1 MSFFTQKGGR
11 LYPGLSTYKKIPE
24 ESRLPYAVG
33 GERMAG
39 FTFEYALQS
48 YRHRPTT
55 YNKALMFFS
64 CTDFLVYTLLGN
76 YVHPHEDMYDPNL
89 IREETGC
96 SKELLLS
103 LIMARSLLNTYRV
116 KNPDARFTPII
127 WVDRKSA
134 ALVLRIRF

>member
-1 MSFFTQKGGR
+1 MFSMNILICGKQGTTIPRPARPHIFQNSSSTRHIYPVQSNETYRQFSFLNRK
-11 LYPGLSTYKKIPE
+11 S
-24 ESRLPYAVG
+24 
-33 GERMAG
+33 ERI
-39 FTFEYALQS
+39 
-48 YRHRPTT
+48 
-55 YNKALMFFS
+55 
-64 CTDFLVYTLLGN
+64 
-76 YVHPHEDMYDPNL
+76 